1 MLLVPQKTPG
11 ISQSGPFLI
20 IIQSVHLHFSH
31 YGGAS
36 KHIMDDIQF
45 VDTFNFLIC
54 YFFGK
59 LSLNGIYAI
68 IMIIIHLFSL
78 IDFLEYRISKRI

>member
-54 YFFGK
+54 YFFWQT
-59 LSLNGIYAI
+59 LSEWNQCNNNDNNSSV
-68 IMIIIHLFSL
+68 FS
-78 IDFLEYRISKRI
+78 YRFHRIQDI